1 MKKKT
6 CYYAG
11 LLMFVVSF
19 LFFNVALYLKY
30 GPDYLHVDQL
40 YIGIPLWSILLGYA
54 AYGSVKYYYKQKD
67 IFLPAGL
74 TPEVRLKREKEWK
87 EYRYLI
93 LSKGTRILGILFGMA
108 APLYI
113 FAYQEQAE
121 TLHATPFKIVCFVL
135 LTLIC
140 LAASHLL
147 KKKYDRF
154 SDENADSR

>member
-11 LLMFVVSF
+11 LSMFGLSF
-19 LFFNVALYLKY
+19 LFFNVALYLKH

-40 YIGIPLWSILLGYA
+40 YIGIPLWSLLLGYA
-54 AYGSVKYYYKQKD
+54 AYGSVTYYYKQKD

-74 TPEVRLKREKEWK
+74 TPEVRPEREKEWN
-87 EYRYLI
+87 EYKYLM
-93 LSKGTRILGILFGMA
+93 LSKLTRILGILFGMA

-121 TLHATPFKIVCFVL
+121 TLHATPFKIVCFVV

-140 LAASHLL
+140 LVASHLL
-147 KKKYDRF
+147 KKKYRRF
-154 SDENADSR
+154 SDENTDHR